1 MKGSASQGAMVGW
14 VVEGSECEPWHGN
27 IDPGGG
33 REVGKHVEGRG
44 SLLIRVS

>member
-1 MKGSASQGAMVGW
+1 

-44 SLLIRVS
+44 SLLIHVGRCVVQFVSTIRN